1 MLNKNQHNAI
11 KKNFKRNK
19 SNKIQISDKKINSL
33 KTEKGWQGKGSKSD
47 PIIIDDLR
55 DLPRSL
61 RIHRSTLHYYIKNLF
76 LYNLSCHYTQN
87 ITIENCT
94 IYQLEIKGCYNM
106 TLLNNKILN
115 HKIVFSKGNTFIDN
129 KLSQIQKL
137 KRNKDKTAIY
147 PLGRQLSNPLT
158 CCLCFIAISSFI
170 ARTTFWLTGFIP
182 SIVLLILMN
191 YLTYFRR
198 KRIKD
203 KKENFYDNNTHL
215 QNKNAILNEIK
226 NYYKDYGK
234 I

>member
-1 MLNKNQHNAI
+1 MLNKNQHEAI
-11 KKNFKRNK
+11 IKNLKLKRFHK
-19 SNKIQISDKKINSL
+19 TQISDKKINSL
-33 KTEKGWQGKGSKSD
+33 KIKKSWLGKGSKFE

-55 DLPRSL
+55 DLHPNL

-76 LYNLSCHYTQN
+76 IYNLSCRYTQN

-94 IYQLEIKGCYNM
+94 IYKLEIKGCYNM

-115 HKIVFSKGNTFIDN
+115 HKIVYSKGNTFIDN

-137 KRNKDKTAIY
+137 KKNDDKTVFY
-147 PLGRQLSNPLT
+147 LPSKKYLSPLT
-158 CCLCFIAISSFI
+158 CCLSFIAISAFLGG
-170 ARTTFWLTGFIP
+170 TTFWFIGFIP
-182 SIVLLILMN
+182 IGLLTLMN

-203 KKENFYDNNTHL
+203 KKENFYDNNTDL
-215 QNKNAILNEIK
+215 QNKELILNQII
-226 NYYKDYGK
+226 NHYKDFDR